1 MFSLSLLSLVLFDL
15 LPLKINVDQSNRL
28 YSLKSYN
35 FSFSLLD
42 TLLMLSRSHTLSVC
56 LSLSLSLFL
65 SRSFSRSFSPALF
78 SLALSLSL
86 STFFSLSLS
95 LFIYVHILM
104 DIHADLEQG
113 MAEEHLMKTDS
124 NEGFSTSNYGVRYT
138 LHLSMQF
145 VTNLLP
151 RLSLRF
157 LSSLFDLLK

>member
-1 MFSLSLLSLVLFDL
+1 MFSLSLLSLVLFDSL
-15 LPLKINVDQSNRL
+15 TLNVDQSNRL

-42 TLLMLSRSHTLSVC
+42 TLLMLSRSHTLSLC

-95 LFIYVHILM
+95 LFIYVHILVN
-104 DIHADLEQG
+104 IHADVERG
-113 MAEEHLMKTDS
+113 MAEEHLLQKDS
-124 NEGFSTSNYGVRYT
+124 NEGFSTSNYGVRY
-138 LHLSMQF
+138 
-145 VTNLLP
+145 
-151 RLSLRF
+151 SLF
-157 LSSLFDLLK
+157 TPVCNKFAPQTQLLSSPFDLLK

>member
-35 FSFSLLD
+35 VSFSLLD

-65 SRSFSRSFSPALF
+65 SRSFSRSLLPSFR

-86 STFFSLSLS
+86 LFFLSLF
-95 LFIYVHILM
+95 LFIYVHILVN
-104 DIHADLEQG
+104 IHADLERG
-113 MAEEHLMKTDS
+113 MAEEHLLQEDS